1 MYGEVE
7 SAPID
12 QSLLTSL
19 GMSTE
24 TSVTATGSPMKKKN
38 VILKCRS
45 ESQEGGGGQLMVAPE
60 APVSGTTEAGPVDK
74 KELPISISDVTVEK
88 RNEVMANVNICSIV
102 ALLYCCQYFRQTYPR
117 GKTSLIC

>member
-45 ESQEGGGGQLMVAPE
+45 ESQEGGGQLMVAPE

-88 RNEVMANVNICSIV
+88 RNEVLNC
-102 ALLYCCQYFRQTYPR
+102 
-117 GKTSLIC
+117 

>member
-7 SAPID
+7 SAPVD

-24 TSVTATGSPMKKKN
+24 MSVTTTCATGSPMKKKN

-45 ESQEGGGGQLMVAPE
+45 ESQEGGQLMIAAEAAVA
-60 APVSGTTEAGPVDK
+60 GTEAGPVDK

-88 RNEVMANVNICSIV
+88 RNEVMANAEICSIV
-102 ALLYCCQYFRQTYPR
+102 D
-117 GKTSLIC
+117 LILIDC